1 MLKKYLL
8 SVIGLLLLSSSV
20 LQAGEWRVGVARV
33 DITPAK
39 SMWLAGYAGRKE
51 PAKGTVHSLWAKAL
65 VFEDKSGNRAAIVT
79 TDLIGL
85 TREISDTVGKRV
97 AKKTGIAREQILLNS
112 SHTHC
117 SPVVRGCA
125 AIVYDLTDAQQ
136 KDVNE
141 YAKLLEDNLVNLIV
155 QASQSMSDATLTY
168 GEDKATFAINR
179 RGRYNPDGPV
189 DHTVPVLRVSDDA
202 GKTKAIL
209 FGYACHNTTIGISQY
224 CGDYAGFAQIALE
237 KKYPGVTAL
246 FMIGC
251 GGDANPHPR
260 RTLELAEQH
269 GNSLSDAVV
278 RAMEKTMDPVK
289 GPVKVK
295 FQRTDLP
302 FVDPPSKSDLLAR
315 QGQGDVYSQ
324 RLTKHLLSQLDQ
336 KGAIDASYPFS
347 VQIISFGDDLTL
359 IGLGGETVIDYSIRL
374 HEELSNRRIWVA
386 GYCNEVFAYVPSERV
401 LKEGG
406 YEGGG
411 AMKYFG
417 IHGPFKPGVEDRV
430 INLVHT
436 MLKP

>member
-1 MLKKYLL
+1 MLKKYLFC
-8 SVIGLLLLSSSV
+8 LLTILVLDRPV
-20 LQAGEWRVGVARV
+20 LQAGDWRVGIARV

-39 SMWLAGYAGRKE
+39 SIWLAGYAGRKE
-51 PAKGTVHSLWAKAL
+51 PATGMMHPLWAKAL
-65 VFEDKSGNRAAIVT
+65 VFEDKGGNRAAIVT

-85 TREISDTVGKRV
+85 TREISDSVGKRV
-97 AKKTGIAREQILLNS
+97 AKKTGIARGQILLNS

-125 AIVYDLTDAQQ
+125 EIVYDLTDAQQ

-141 YAKLLEDNLVNLIV
+141 YAKLLEDKLVNLIV
-155 QASQSMSDATLTY
+155 QASQSMSEATLTY
-168 GEDKATFAINR
+168 GEDKATFARNR

-189 DHTVPVLRVSDDA
+189 DHTVPVLRVSDTT

-209 FGYACHNTTIGISQY
+209 FGYACHNTTIALSQY

-251 GGDANPHPR
+251 GGDSNPHPR
-260 RTLELAEQH
+260 RKLELAEQH

-278 RAMEKTMDPVK
+278 RAMEKTMDPIK

-302 FVDPPSKSDLLAR
+302 FVDPPSKADLLAR
-315 QGQGDVYSQ
+315 QGEGDVYSQ
-324 RLTKHLLSQLDQ
+324 QLTKYLLNQLDQ
-336 KGAIDASYPFS
+336 HGAIKTSYPFPAQ
-347 VQIISFGDDLTL
+347 VISFGDDLTL
-359 IGLGGETVIDYSIRL
+359 IGLGGEAVIDYSIRL
-374 HEELSNRRIWVA
+374 HEEFSNRRIWVA
-386 GYCNEVFAYVPSERV
+386 SYCNEVFAYIPSERV

-417 IHGPFKPGVEDRV
+417 FHGPFKPGVEDR
-430 INLVHT
+430 IIKLIHT
-436 MLKP
+436 LMEP

>member
-1 MLKKYLL
+1 MLKNFLFCLL
-8 SVIGLLLLSSSV
+8 VILILDHPE
-20 LQAGEWRVGVARV
+20 LQGGDLRVGIARV

-39 SMWLAGYAGRKE
+39 SIWLAGYAARKE
-51 PAKGTVHSLWAKAL
+51 PAKGMTHPLWAKAL
-65 VFEDKSGNRAAIVT
+65 VFEDKNGNRAAIVT

-85 TREISDTVGKRV
+85 TREISDAVGKRV
-97 AKKTGIAREQILLNS
+97 AKKTGMTRELILLNS

-117 SPVVRGCA
+117 GPVVRGCA
-125 AIVYDLTDAQQ
+125 ALAYDLTDAQQ
-136 KDVNE
+136 NDVNQ
-141 YAKLLEDNLVNLIV
+141 YAKLLEDKLVNLIV

-168 GEDKATFAINR
+168 GEDQAKFARNR

-189 DHTVPVLRVSDDA
+189 DHTVPVLRVSDEA
-202 GKTKAIL
+202 GKIKAIL
-209 FGYACHNTTIGISQY
+209 FGYACHNTTIALSQY

-260 RTLELAEQH
+260 RTLALAEQH

-278 RAMEKTMDPVK
+278 RAMEKTMEPVK

-302 FVDPPSKSDLLAR
+302 FVDPPSRAELLMR
-315 QGQGDVYSQ
+315 QGKGDVYLQ
-324 RLTKHLLSQLDQ
+324 RLTKYLLNQLDQ
-336 KGAIDASYPFS
+336 QGAIKTSYPFPAQ
-347 VQIISFGDDLTL
+347 VISFGDDLTL
-359 IGLGGETVIDYSIRL
+359 IGLGGEAVIDYSIRL
-374 HEELSNRRIWVA
+374 HEEFSHRRIWVA
-386 GYCNEVFAYVPSERV
+386 SYCHEVFAYIPSERV

-417 IHGPFKPGVEDRV
+417 FHGPFQPGVEDR
-430 INLVHT
+430 IIKLIHKL
-436 MLKP
+436 MEP